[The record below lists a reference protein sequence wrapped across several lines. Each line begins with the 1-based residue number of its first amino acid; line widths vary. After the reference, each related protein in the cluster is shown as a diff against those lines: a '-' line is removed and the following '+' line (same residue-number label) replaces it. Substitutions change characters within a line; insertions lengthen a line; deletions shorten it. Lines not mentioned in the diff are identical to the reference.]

1 MIMTD
6 RKLEEAGKIPGLSY
20 PELAEARD
28 ALFGD
33 RTGVPYGEFLDRTQE
48 SYQPI
53 NLEEYARAQNFVDA
67 LRLVQFMSEMRQNA
81 ERLMTPGE
89 RGNNLLMLGCGQG
102 RLMEVYVPAARLL
115 GIESITFNDLIPK
128 HIEQTR
134 AKAKHLYGRK
144 MGAAGVKLDFDTG
157 DFLTSQFRQRYDH
170 IVSFWYVSAELL
182 NPESAQALRKHRS
195 AIYRKI
201 HQTLVPNGTLFED
214 IPDPNQPGYYDI
226 GTHVTTLVL
235 EEKGLL
241 FDEHKNVLLSNWRH
255 EQGSSGFPYQLRYVP
270 RNGTDQREKQEAGF
284 CYVRTD
290 HENVP
295 TSAIIGANVVQSA
308 LEERG
313 AKISTALRTLRQLQN
328 TNGAVTFP
336 ESDDPAAKRR
346 KMTLWRA
353 EDSD

>member
-6 RKLEEAGKIPGLSY
+6 RKLEEAGAIPGLSY
-20 PELAEARD
+20 GELAEARD

-33 RTGVPYGEFLDRTQE
+33 RTGIPYGEFLDRTQE

-81 ERLMTPGE
+81 ERLMSPGE

-115 GIESITFNDLIPK
+115 GIESITLNDLIPK

-134 AKAKHLYGRK
+134 AKAKRLYGRK
-144 MGAAGVKLDFDTG
+144 FGMAGVKLDFVTG

-182 NPESAQALRKHRS
+182 NPESAQALRRHRS
-195 AIYRKI
+195 AVYRKI
-201 HQTLVPNGTLFED
+201 RDTLVPNGTLFED

-226 GTHVTTLVL
+226 GTHVTKLVL

-255 EQGSSGFPYQLRYVP
+255 EQGTSGFPYQLRYVP
-270 RNGTDQREKQEAGF
+270 RNGTDQREKYDAGF
-284 CYVRTD
+284 SYVRTE

-295 TSAIIGANVVQSA
+295 SSAIVSTNVVQSA
-308 LEERG
+308 LEEKG
-313 AKISTALRTLRQLQN
+313 ATIEGALSVLQQMLG
-328 TNGAVTFP
+328 TRAVTFP
-336 ESDDPAAKRR
+336 RSSDPATKRR

-353 EDSD
+353 ETD